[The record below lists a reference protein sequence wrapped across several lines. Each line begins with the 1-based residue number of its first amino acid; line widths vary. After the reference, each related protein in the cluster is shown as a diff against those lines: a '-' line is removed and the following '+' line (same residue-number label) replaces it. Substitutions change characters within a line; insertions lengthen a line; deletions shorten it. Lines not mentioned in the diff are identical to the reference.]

1 VVGEACQAAPP
12 PLRSE
17 RSRELTP
24 EERSRGGLMR
34 AVKIREA
41 KLDAM
46 AEGRPHKR
54 ERRRRRNVYGI
65 SDPYARVET
74 PAATEH
80 DRAQPSTPAQIS
92 GPGLDAHDEA
102 IRRAR
107 RRGGIHID
115 LWAMFRE
122 RDRELEEV

>member
-17 RSRELTP
+17 LSHELTP

-54 ERRRRRNVYGI
+54 ERRRRRFVYGM
-65 SDPYARVET
+65 SD
-74 PAATEH
+74 
-80 DRAQPSTPAQIS
+80 S
-92 GPGLDAHDEA
+92 
-102 IRRAR
+102 
-107 RRGGIHID
+107 
-115 LWAMFRE
+115 
-122 RDRELEEV
+122 